1 MINDILTAA
10 GLSSREGSSPKAL
23 PANTVV
29 YVFDSFSLDG
39 ADRVPGMDCV
49 AAIARHQVQ
58 LEMYAPQ
65 PDPASELALEKQLLI
80 NGLYFTKSAREWVPA
95 VQRYLTAYELTYTT
109 KI

>member
-1 MINDILTAA
+1 MISDIIAAA
-10 GLSSREGSSPKAL
+10 GIPHRSGSSPKEL
-23 PANTVV
+23 PAHTVV

-39 ADRVPGMDCV
+39 ADRVPDMDCV

-65 PDPASELALEKQLLI
+65 PDPATELALEKQLLI
-80 NGLYFTKSAREWVPA
+80 NGLYFTKSAREWVPG
-95 VQRYLTAYELTYTT
+95 VQRYLTEYELTYTT